1 MLIICFINM
10 DEALKHFIYS
20 LAPFTEDDLVNALPY
35 FRTEVIQKDDYFSKA
50 GRYCDR
56 LGFVVD
62 GLLRSFYIIKEKE
75 ATTFFLSPG
84 SVAVALLSYL
94 QTKPAIENIQAL
106 KTSTLITIKR
116 KDMEVLFQENW
127 KWQQAG
133 RVLIENYYIKMEQ
146 RSISLQSKSAQELY
160 EEFTKEFP
168 EIIKSVPQHYIASF
182 LGVSPETLSRIR
194 KAR

>member
-1 MLIICFINM
+1 MGEAVKQFI
-10 DEALKHFIYS
+10 FS
-20 LAPFTEDDLVNALPY
+20 LAPFSEDDFVNALPY
-35 FRTEVIQKDDYFSKA
+35 FKTEVIQKDDYFSKA

-62 GLLRSFYIIKEKE
+62 GLLRSFYIIKDKE

-84 SVAVALLSYL
+84 SVAVALLSFL

-106 KTSTLITIKR
+106 KTSTLITIKK
-116 KDMEVLFQENW
+116 KDIEVLYKENW

-160 EEFTKEFP
+160 VEFTREFP
-168 EIIKSVPQHYIASF
+168 EIIKSVPLHYIASY

-194 KAR
+194 KIR